1 MFSSVSG
8 IIVDCGGFASVS
20 ALAWFSQSVHIVI
33 HTGSGGFPNEPENTT
48 MRYGNVT
55 GTLVSEQKNTTEK
68 SLGKINDYS
77 VVNIYK
83 QSYVLRNIR
92 CVRLP

>member
-1 MFSSVSG
+1 MSD
-8 IIVDCGGFASVS
+8 IIVTLPLVRFCSCGGSGAIVE
-20 ALAWFSQSVHIVI
+20 SVHIVL

-55 GTLVSEQKNTTEK
+55 GTLGSEQKNTTEK

>member
-1 MFSSVSG
+1 
-8 IIVDCGGFASVS
+8 
-20 ALAWFSQSVHIVI
+20 
-33 HTGSGGFPNEPENTT
+33 

-55 GTLVSEQKNTTEK
+55 GTLGSEQKNTTEK